1 MLRSIIYWRGV
12 KRDILSKFVN
22 ENQHFILRMIRNGG
36 SFFGVIPP
44 VTKNLIIINA
54 LIWLAMMVLPNR
66 LGIDFVRYGGLH
78 YITAPDFNVVQVIS
92 YMFMHST
99 QGIAHLFFNMFTL
112 FMFGITLERV
122 LGGKRFLFYY
132 ISCGIGAAI
141 IQELTWAMMMNSYIT
156 ENVEMVVAN
165 FAHANGMS
173 MEQAKSYISPVELMH
188 LKQNI
193 ENALVTVGA
202 SGAIYGVLLAF
213 GMLFP
218 NRPLYLM
225 FIPVPIKAKW
235 MVLGYGLIELSLGL
249 SSASDGIAHFA
260 HLGGMIFGFFIILHW
275 KRKGIVGG
283 NGIGRAHV

>member
-283 NGIGRAHV
+283 NGYY

>member
-22 ENQHFILRMIRNGG
+22 ENQHFLLRMIRNGG

-283 NGIGRAHV
+283 NGYY

>member
-122 LGGKRFLFYY
+122 LGSKRFLFYY

-283 NGIGRAHV
+283 NGYY

>member
-54 LIWLAMMVLPNR
+54 LIWLAMMVLPSR

-283 NGIGRAHV
+283 NGYY